1 MREIIK
7 DRIHFTEGMLFEIR
21 ITSRY
26 LTLMGNQAFEK
37 LHFNLSFE
45 EYLIMDIISYNEG
58 ICQRDLARLL
68 LRDRSNL
75 GKIASSL
82 EKKKMLIYGHF
93 WHNKHGYQ
101 RIIGALKFK
110 NKYPALFSYINNSY
124 ITPVE
129 ANELYGKSKICIN
142 IHQDIHLGPNP
153 RTFEI
158 LGNGNFQLCDNQDFT
173 GIDLIDKQDLVIL
186 LKSGREGE

>member
-82 EKKKMLIYGHF
+82 EKKKMIKVKPDIKNNHP
-93 WHNKHGYQ
+93 
-101 RIIGALKFK
+101 LKK
-110 NKYPALFSYINNSY
+110 LY
-124 ITPVE
+124 ITQKGKKLC
-129 ANELYGKSKICIN
+129 NEIYIKLEPSLKKIN
-142 IHQDIHLGPNP
+142 QDINKK
-153 RTFEI
+153 E
-158 LGNGNFQLCDNQDFT
+158 QDYIST
-173 GIDLIDKQDLVIL
+173 SLMKLRKTLENIVETQI
-186 LKSGREGE
+186 